1 MNVTDGPECIKK
13 KKDIMSLFK
22 NLRKPLGNNQGR
34 GKRSSFLC
42 RFAGEKGNLGVFPEI
57 RYKWDILTETPS
69 LNVAM
74 ARGDPGGLKKKLG
87 NAEHAIVYGQ
97 ETGRRPVPETPTKE

>member
-13 KKDIMSLFK
+13 KKDIMTLFK
-22 NLRKPLGNNQGR
+22 NLRKSLGNNQGR

-57 RYKWDILTETPS
+57 R
-69 LNVAM
+69 
-74 ARGDPGGLKKKLG
+74 
-87 NAEHAIVYGQ
+87 
-97 ETGRRPVPETPTKE
+97 